1 MSDTSNVT
9 PTKEEIRGRAY
20 EVYEARGRR
29 HGQDV
34 DDWITAE
41 RELAQQSNRSTQKT
55 GAAKGRL
62 DKYNAR

>member
-1 MSDTSNVT
+1 MSDTNRVT

-41 RELAQQSNRSTQKT
+41 RELAEQSSRSAQKT
-55 GAAKGRL
+55 RAAKAG
-62 DKYNAR
+62 